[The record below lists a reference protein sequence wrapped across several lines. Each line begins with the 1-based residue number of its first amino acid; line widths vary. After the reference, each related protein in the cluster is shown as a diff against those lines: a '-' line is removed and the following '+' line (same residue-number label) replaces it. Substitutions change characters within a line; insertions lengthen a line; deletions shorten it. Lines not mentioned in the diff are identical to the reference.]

1 MQRIKSIFYTYD
13 AFFGLYV
20 FGTTVLFLFALI
32 RIRRIIQRYKLKIN
46 LKAQILNLTLV
57 ATYFLMTLLGLIAF
71 VNAASKDETYT
82 TYEVEARFASLT
94 LFIFIQVMVCIVVYN
109 VYRPKQPL
117 TTVKYEAIS
126 PDELSDLSI
135 IYSDGYQ
142 PHHSASDDLQSSS
155 DTQTVVT

>member
-1 MQRIKSIFYTYD
+1 M
-13 AFFGLYV
+13 

-142 PHHSASDDLQSSS
+142 PHHSASEDNQSSS

>member
-1 MQRIKSIFYTYD
+1 M
-13 AFFGLYV
+13 